1 MTREEMLQKYG
12 DVAVKFSSYYKYTF
26 YYAADLPD
34 GGRILVGVGRNS
46 DDIYR
51 FNVAN
56 DESVPIKHLDME
68 PYTVDVFDKDGK
80 RVDDFYDY

>member
-12 DVAVKFSSYYKYTF
+12 DVVVKFSSYYKYTF

-34 GGRILVGVGRNS
+34 GGRILVGVGGNS
-46 DDIYR
+46 DYIYR
-51 FNVAN
+51 FNVVN
-56 DESVPIKHLDME
+56 DEAMPIKYLDE

-80 RVDDFYDY
+80 MIDDFYDF